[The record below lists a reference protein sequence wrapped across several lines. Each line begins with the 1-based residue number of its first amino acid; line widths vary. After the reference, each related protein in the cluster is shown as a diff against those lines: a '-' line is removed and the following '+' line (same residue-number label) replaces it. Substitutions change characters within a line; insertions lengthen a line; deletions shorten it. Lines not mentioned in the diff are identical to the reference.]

1 MKKTFSKLFSLIAL
15 AMILAGGSLTNTAS
29 AQGILGGVLS
39 ELFGEG
45 HCHHH
50 THRYD
55 YDYGYDDD
63 YGYDEFVPQPVY
75 RSNRQP
81 MPIERS
87 SLPPWLLGK
96 WQLVDGRVGGATQ
109 YEITADGRFT
119 TINLVTGTAYGTYES
134 GRSVQQATYTA
145 NGLQIGNKLFQ
156 LSSTTPGTLTLS
168 SNGGS
173 FQLQRVNSNRQPP
186 VNVNLPP
193 INGPI
198 GNLPQVNINGPAINN
213 PRVLSVQRSNR
224 LPNQMAGTWY
234 EVSRDSQG
242 QSVLNRYDL
251 DALGSYEMFQYSIS
265 AQNEVDLGSPIA
277 QLSQI
282 ASAQQRTLAYQDGQL
297 SLGAGQD
304 FAEGPYTVSLTTDAN
319 GQPALSLKNATE
331 TRLLTRNP

>member
-1 MKKTFSKLFSLIAL
+1 
-15 AMILAGGSLTNTAS
+15 
-29 AQGILGGVLS
+29 
-39 ELFGEG
+39 
-45 HCHHH
+45 
-50 THRYD
+50 
-55 YDYGYDDD
+55 
-63 YGYDEFVPQPVY
+63 
-75 RSNRQP
+75 

-87 SLPPWLLGK
+87 SLPQWLLGK
-96 WQLVDGRVGGATQ
+96 WQLVDGRAGGATQ

-119 TINLVTGTAYGTYES
+119 TINLVTGAAYGPYES

-156 LSSTTPGTLTLS
+156 LSSTTPGMLTLS

-173 FQLQRVNSNRQPP
+173 FQLQRVNSNPQPPANVNVPP
-186 VNVNLPP
+186 VNVNVPV
-193 INGPI
+193 INR
-198 GNLPQVNINGPAINN
+198 
-213 PRVLSVQRSNR
+213 PRVLSVTRSNR
-224 LPNQMAGTWY
+224 LPNEMAGTWY

-251 DALGSYEMFQYSIS
+251 DAMGSYEMFQYSIS
-265 AQNEVDLGSPIA
+265 AQNEVDLSRPVA

-282 ASAQQRTLAYQDGQL
+282 ASVQQRTLAYQDGQL

>member
-1 MKKTFSKLFSLIAL
+1 MKTTFSKLFSLIAL
-15 AMILAGGSLTNTAS
+15 TLILAGGSLTSTAS
-29 AQGILGGVLS
+29 AQGLIGGVLS
-39 ELFGEG
+39 ELFGDD

-50 THRYD
+50 GRR
-55 YDYGYDDD
+55 YDYGYD
-63 YGYDEFVPQPVY
+63 DEFVPQPVF
-75 RSNRQP
+75 RSNRQS

-87 SLPPWLLGK
+87 SLPHWLLGK
-96 WQLVDGRVGGATQ
+96 WQLVDGRAGGATQ
-109 YEITADGRFT
+109 YDIAADGRFT

-134 GRSVQQATYTA
+134 GRSVQHATYTA

-173 FQLQRVNSNRQPP
+173 FQLQRVNSNLQPPVNINGPIGSLPP
-186 VNVNLPP
+186 VNVNGPV
-193 INGPI
+193 IN
-198 GNLPQVNINGPAINN
+198 Q
-213 PRVLSVQRSNR
+213 PRVLSVKRSNR
-224 LPNQMAGTWY
+224 LPNEMAGTWY

-242 QSVLNRYDL
+242 QSILNRYDL
-251 DALGSYEMFQYSIS
+251 DAMGSYEMFQYSIS
-265 AQNEVDLGSPIA
+265 AQNEVDLGSPVA

-304 FAEGPYTVSLTTDAN
+304 FAEGPYTVSLTKDAQ

-331 TRLLTRNP
+331 TRLLTRTP